1 MPTTAKMNTTMLRTS
16 ERFASAP
23 IVLKM
28 IVSNMFSVGHDFAS
42 LKMRSYSRK
51 EQQKVQI
58 LWKQFISID
67 TRN

>member
-1 MPTTAKMNTTMLRTS
+1 MPTTAKMNTTMPRTR

-42 LKMRSYSRK
+42 LKMRSYSRHK
-51 EQQKVQI
+51 AKTTNTDFVEADHFNK
-58 LWKQFISID
+58 
-67 TRN
+67 